1 MVSPRASGGPK
12 NVRTV
17 GFCLTR
23 SFCEASDPVRCGCG
37 FPAQIVPQNWRSLRN
52 MVRLRF
58 ATCGLSRAVQRSSGI
73 RIPTLGLLFRT
84 CCNVRGSLYIFRPGS
99 DTLTCSP
106 LPRPMHESRSE
117 ILPAHGLYGF
127 LCVRVCVRT
136 VGRMRRIRVPG
147 HLYLRVVGLS
157 PGKGIAYHLSFL
169 SLFRQVAIR
178 DAAERL
184 NLSESLEVEWF
195 FNSHLS
201 RTTKCPHGRRSSHS
215 QFL

>member
-1 MVSPRASGGPK
+1 VEWFPPRTSRGPK
-12 NVRTV
+12 SVRTV
-17 GFCLTR
+17 GVRLIH
-23 SFCEASDPVRCGCG
+23 SFSVKLLILSVAGAGSPHKLSLRTDVR
-37 FPAQIVPQNWRSLRN
+37 LRN

-178 DAAERL
+178 DAAER
-184 NLSESLEVEWF
+184 SGAACWP
-195 FNSHLS
+195 
-201 RTTKCPHGRRSSHS
+201 CCA
-215 QFL
+215 

>member
-1 MVSPRASGGPK
+1 
-12 NVRTV
+12 
-17 GFCLTR
+17 
-23 SFCEASDPVRCGCG
+23 
-37 FPAQIVPQNWRSLRN
+37 
-52 MVRLRF
+52 
-58 ATCGLSRAVQRSSGI
+58 
-73 RIPTLGLLFRT
+73 
-84 CCNVRGSLYIFRPGS
+84 
-99 DTLTCSP
+99 
-106 LPRPMHESRSE
+106 MHESRSE

-195 FNSHLS
+195 STRTS
-201 RTTKCPHGRRSSHS
+201 RGPQSVRTVGVRLIHS
-215 QFL
+215 FCKASDPVLCST